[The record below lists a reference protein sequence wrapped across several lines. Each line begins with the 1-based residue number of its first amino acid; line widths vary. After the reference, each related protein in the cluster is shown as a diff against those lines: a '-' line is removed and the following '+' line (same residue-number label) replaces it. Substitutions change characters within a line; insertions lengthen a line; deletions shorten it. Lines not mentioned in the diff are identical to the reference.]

1 MTAHVA
7 WSTIF
12 FAVQKAYG
20 MLWRNATMSQSHKT
34 RPSPWRTWMVTS
46 LSWAQNW
53 SIPQKTGRRYRHG
66 WLKRLKCSNP
76 VLNPKKNCV
85 IPFSLPDRD
94 CRCCGALGWP
104 CHGWLWEESWKK
116 RTIKAEGNGLPMFS
130 IFFLPKSYYMQ
141 FWQYFR
147 VYPCPLPET
156 CSERSTSDGGAI
168 ADMQLNELCLAKDRD
183 PLGQRQVAGGH
194 SRAMEN
200 GVPQI

>member
-1 MTAHVA
+1 MLSLFLEFEPRHGVSMTAHVA

-130 IFFLPKSYYMQ
+130 IFFSPKIILHAVLTIFQSIPLSPARNLLREINQRWWSYCRY
-141 FWQYFR
+141 
-147 VYPCPLPET
+147 
-156 CSERSTSDGGAI
+156 A
-168 ADMQLNELCLAKDRD
+168 A
-183 PLGQRQVAGGH
+183 
-194 SRAMEN
+194 
-200 GVPQI
+200 